1 MAQARLRDAGGSAA
15 ALVPLRALPSPQS
28 MALVGACVLVIA
40 LCFLPLTP
48 MYDFNVFLHAGR
60 VLLRGLS
67 VYPNPRSPAVYSGSS
82 FVYPYLISWPFAAL
96 ALLPGWAARLLFFL
110 LGALAVVAAT
120 LIAGRRDA
128 IVTVLVLATAFTI
141 TGLQL
146 GALSPLLFAGAV
158 LLWALRER
166 PRAFGITAALVVAS
180 KLFLASLLLWP
191 LLAWR
196 RRAFAWACSLSA
208 AIILA
213 GFLVGPLGPGGYL
226 HLLVALGRHES
237 GSGFSLMGALKML
250 GMGSLSAES
259 AVVGCAAMVLG
270 YSYLSYRRCGEEAML
285 FSGGIIASLLAT
297 PILWSHYLALLAA
310 ILLVNG
316 APRRWFVA
324 LALASWVISPPHGIT
339 IPFPPSKAVPAHGAW
354 LTLIGAL
361 VVCAYA
367 LSRRA
372 RAPGR
377 GMEVQSPG
385 APAAGTCGTQLVEAQ
400 AEPILTLPSAALR
413 RARR

>member
-110 LGALAVVAAT
+110 LGALA
-120 LIAGRRDA
+120 
-128 IVTVLVLATAFTI
+128 VLVLATAFTI

-316 APRRWFVA
+316 APRR
-324 LALASWVISPPHGIT
+324 
-339 IPFPPSKAVPAHGAW
+339 
-354 LTLIGAL
+354 
-361 VVCAYA
+361 
-367 LSRRA
+367 
-372 RAPGR
+372 
-377 GMEVQSPG
+377 
-385 APAAGTCGTQLVEAQ
+385 
-400 AEPILTLPSAALR
+400 
-413 RARR
+413 